1 MPPKHK
7 TEQQRQQLRTKILD
21 AARELF
27 VDRGIEAV
35 TMREIA
41 RRVGY
46 SSTAL
51 YLHFADKEA
60 LIRELCDTDFLSLA
74 HELQDIDDIPDP
86 LQRLRLLGLAYV
98 RFAVTYPNH
107 YRLMFMTPRVSCP
120 SDSSAVQ
127 KGNPEQDAYARLLLM
142 VKDAHQAQIFRPELT
157 DPDLIAQ
164 TLWASLHGV
173 CSLQITTSCNDDWSD
188 WRPFEARVALMQ
200 EAVMRGLLREPPRG

>member
-7 TEQQRQQLRTKILD
+7 TEQQRQQLRTRILD

-27 VDRGIEAV
+27 VERGIEAV

-51 YLHFADKEA
+51 YLHFQDKEA

-74 HELQDIDDIPDP
+74 HEFQAIDDIPDP
-86 LQRLRLLGLAYV
+86 LERLRLLGLAYV
-98 RFAVTYPNH
+98 HFAVTYPNH

-120 SDSSAVQ
+120 PDSSAVQ

-142 VKDAHQAQIFRPELT
+142 VKDAHQAQLFRPELT

-173 CSLQITTSCNDDWSD
+173 CSLQITTACDAAWSD
-188 WRPFEARVALMQ
+188 WRPFEERVALMQ